1 MAFFPFRRTSGIR
14 RKKSSK
20 AKAGDEKSELTLK
33 LDAIKRQEQKI
44 RDKADKAKR
53 KVEDIP
59 KILEER
65 KRREQAL
72 IRDRARNSK
81 TLRGLDKR
89 TYKLPATT
97 ASRRMTLGQQRAM
110 LTRFLLLCAALA
122 ILLVFLWRAAR

>member
-65 KRREQAL
+65 KRREQAV

-81 TLRGLDKR
+81 TLRGLDKH

>member
-20 AKAGDEKSELTLK
+20 AKAGDEKSDLALK

-44 RDKADKAKR
+44 REKADKAKR

-65 KRREQAL
+65 KRREQAV

-81 TLRGLDKR
+81 TLRGLDKH

-110 LTRFLLLCAALA
+110 LTRFLILCAALA
-122 ILLVFLWRAAR
+122 ILLVFLWRAVR

>member
-1 MAFFPFRRTSGIR
+1 MAFFPFRRTPGIR
-14 RKKSSK
+14 RKKSSKAATK

-33 LDAIKRQEQKI
+33 LDAIKRQQQKI
-44 RDKADKAKR
+44 REKADKAKR

-59 KILEER
+59 KILEAR
-65 KRREQAL
+65 KRREQAV

-89 TYKLPATT
+89 TYKLPVAT

-110 LTRFLLLCAALA
+110 LTRFLILCPDIA
-122 ILLVFLWRAAR
+122 ILLEFR